1 MKFTEQLLNQYLHTA
16 LWSSTCDSG
25 EYASDNSFEHENYDT
40 SDISESLRD
49 NSRADLIAFLESAGD
64 LLSESDVN
72 AGHDFWLT
80 RNGHGAGF
88 WDGDYTHGDKLTE
101 LCKPYGNVDLY
112 VGADS
117 LVYGA

>member
-1 MKFTEQLLNQYLHTA
+1 MKFTKRLLDQYLHTA

-25 EYASDNSFEHENYDT
+25 EYAGTDTFQHENYEID
-40 SDISESLRD
+40 DISESFR
-49 NSRADLIAFLESAGD
+49 NQSEGDLIDFLESAGD
-64 LLSESDVN
+64 LLSESDVD

-101 LCKPYGNVDLY
+101 LCKPYGPVDLFM
-112 VGADS
+112 GIDGM
-117 LVYGA
+117 VYGS